1 MERTNGRLNL
11 SLIVLALALSL
22 WGCAQTPSLIIDDSA
37 NYRKH
42 EELIMAPEP
51 SAQDTNRELYMD
63 MEGGG

>member
-11 SLIVLALALSL
+11 SLIVLTLALNL
-22 WGCAQTPSLIIDDSA
+22 WGCAQTPTLIMDDSA

-42 EELIMAPEP
+42 EELIMVPEK
-51 SAQDTNRELYMD
+51 SGQDTDRELNAD

>member
-1 MERTNGRLNL
+1 MNKKNNWLKH
-11 SLIVLALALSL
+11 SLIVLSLVLNL
-22 WGCAQTPSLIIDDSA
+22 WGCAQTPTIIIDDSA

-51 SAQDTNRELYMD
+51 SAQDTNQELYMD